1 MCTLFNRIHKYD
13 EKIAA
18 KQNSYLSSSH
28 SASLQIACVVE
39 ATYHLSASTKD
50 QIFSKVV
57 SNIECNHASCNSSK
71 APTFL

>member
-1 MCTLFNRIHKYD
+1 MCTVCNRIHKYD

-28 SASLQIACVVE
+28 SSSLQIASAVE
-39 ATYHLSASTKD
+39 ATYHLSGSTKD
-50 QIFSKVV
+50 QIFSKV
-57 SNIECNHASCNSSK
+57 SNIECYHASCNSSK

>member
-1 MCTLFNRIHKYD
+1 MCTVFNRIHKYD

-28 SASLQIACVVE
+28 SASLQIASAVE
-39 ATYHLSASTKD
+39 ATYHLSASMKD
-50 QIFSKVV
+50 QIFSKV
-57 SNIECNHASCNSSK
+57 SSIECNHASCNSSK